1 MKMILDLDTDL
12 CVGCGAC
19 VVACMDQ
26 NDIDVEAALKP
37 FRVVST
43 LELPQESRIN
53 CVHLTM
59 ACMHCD
65 DPPCIKAC
73 PCACI
78 KKDAETG
85 FTVFDTAGCIGCRN
99 CAMACPFGAPGFEEE
114 GKMLKCDG
122 CVDRVR
128 QGLKPACVRICPF
141 DALNL
146 YSEEEYKNVHT
157 RKSMQKIAKIV
168 VDD

>member
-1 MKMILDLDTDL
+1 MKMILDLDTEL

-19 VVACMDQ
+19 AVACMDQ
-26 NDIDVEAALKP
+26 NDIDVGTDLKP

-43 LELPQESRIN
+43 IELQQASRTN

-59 ACMHCD
+59 ACMHCE
-65 DPPCIKAC
+65 DPACIKAC

-78 KKDAETG
+78 KKDIETG
-85 FTVFDTAGCIGCRN
+85 FTVFDTTSCIGCHN
-99 CAMACPFGAPGFEEE
+99 CAMACPFGAPGFGKD

-122 CVDRVR
+122 CVDRVKH
-128 QGLKPACVRICPF
+128 GLKPACVRICPF

-146 YSEEEYKNVHT
+146 YSEEEYQKVRA
-157 RKSMQKIAKIV
+157 RKSMQKVAKIIL
-168 VDD
+168 DD